1 MVSDLHRLTR
11 LNGVEAGKTLEIA
24 PVRLRGNDM
33 QALGK
38 IGKPVISVIAMVL
51 AIGGITAMRADQT
64 MESLVYLMLACIVAV
79 LALILL
85 PASEPDQVLRDSL
98 ERRRNERARRLLQ
111 ARLEGGPRRSPDT
124 W

>member
-1 MVSDLHRLTR
+1 
-11 LNGVEAGKTLEIA
+11 
-24 PVRLRGNDM
+24 M

-64 MESLVYLMLACIVAV
+64 VESLVYLMLACIVAV
-79 LALILL
+79 LALVLL
-85 PASEPDQVLRDSL
+85 PASEPDNVLRDSL